1 MAGKRFA
8 LTAWLLV
15 VWLALWGSVTVANV
29 AGGLVVA
36 AAVQLLPDPHPV
48 RGARFRLRPLAALR
62 FLGYF
67 LYKMVEASLVVARE
81 VVTRDDRINTGIVAV
96 TLEGASDSLV
106 TVVACAYGL
115 MPGASAV
122 EVRRNPPTV
131 YVHVLHL
138 RSVEEVRR
146 DIRRLEVLAVRAFG
160 SPEALADVER
170 EESRMVREA
179 P

>member
-1 MAGKRFA
+1 MPKRFA

-29 AGGLVVA
+29 VGGLAVA

-48 RGARFRLRPLAALR
+48 RAPFRLRPLAALR
-62 FLGYF
+62 FLAYF
-67 LYKMVEASLVVARE
+67 LYKLVEASLVVARE
-81 VVTRDDRINTGIVAV
+81 VVTKDDRINTGVVAV

-106 TVVACAYGL
+106 TIVACAYGL
-115 MPGASAV
+115 MPGASAI
-122 EVRRNPPTV
+122 EVRRDPPTV

-138 RSVEEVRR
+138 RSVAEVRR

-160 SPEALADVER
+160 PPEAVADVER
-170 EESRMVREA
+170 EELEMVREA